1 MIIRRTVA
9 AILVFLFVISSVAAL
24 TVFAISNTFFRASF
38 YEEDLSQET
47 YEFLISSTVKNLMNE
62 NEFVQDNF
70 TEADLRREIITVFP
84 ESIFNKMVKQLV
96 AEMEIL
102 KQDPSKP
109 ITLKLG
115 TYRESLLTL
124 AHNMSFRV
132 FESIPKCRGGEIPE
146 EGINDL
152 PTCVPSD
159 VEYNVIAAPFSEEFE
174 KAIYAAVPEQV
185 QLDLNATIG
194 DEGFVLSNSLKMLD
208 TVKIIFYLILLS
220 LLVLIALVIWKPFV
234 SVLTHEGLA
243 FFFSGLLG
251 LILSYAL
258 YLIPPVI
265 AENINGELLK
275 EDIRKLIEEII
286 GLFSLE
292 VQKGAYIFLALGA
305 ILILVR
311 FFMKKR

>member
-1 MIIRRTVA
+1 MRPA
-9 AILVFLFVISSVAAL
+9 
-24 TVFAISNTFFRASF
+24 
-38 YEEDLSQET
+38 
-47 YEFLISSTVKNLMNE
+47 
-62 NEFVQDNF
+62 QDVL
-70 TEADLRREIITVFP
+70 E
-84 ESIFNKMVKQLV
+84 
-96 AEMEIL
+96 
-102 KQDPSKP
+102 
-109 ITLKLG
+109 
-115 TYRESLLTL
+115 
-124 AHNMSFRV
+124 
-132 FESIPKCRGGEIPE
+132 CGGEIPE
-146 EGINDL
+146 EGINGL

-208 TVKIIFYLILLS
+208 TVKITFYLILLS

-243 FFFSGLLG
+243 FFFSGVLG
-251 LILSYAL
+251 LISSYAL
-258 YLIPPVI
+258 YLVPPVI

-275 EDIRKLIEEII
+275 DDIRKLIEEII
-286 GLFSLE
+286 NLFSLE

-311 FFMKKR
+311 YFMKKS

>member
-1 MIIRRTVA
+1 MIFRRTIA

-24 TVFAISNTFFRASF
+24 MVFATSNTFFRASF
-38 YEEDLSQET
+38 YEEDLSQHT
-47 YEFLISSTVKNLMNE
+47 YEFLISSTVKNLMEE
-62 NEFVQDNF
+62 NEFVQDQF
-70 TEADLRREIITVFP
+70 TEADLRREIMTVFP
-84 ESIFNKMVKQLV
+84 ENIFDNMVKQLV
-96 AEMEIL
+96 SEMETL

-124 AHNMSFRV
+124 AHNMSYRV

-146 EGINDL
+146 EGTDGL
-152 PTCVPSD
+152 PTCIPSD
-159 VEYNVIAAPFSEEFE
+159 VEYNIIAAPFSEEFE

-208 TVKIIFYLILLS
+208 TLKITFYFILLT
-220 LLVLIALVIWKPFV
+220 LLVLIALIIWKPFV

-243 FFFSGLLG
+243 FFFGGLLG
-251 LILSYAL
+251 LVVSYTL

-265 AENINGELLK
+265 AENINGELLRD
-275 EDIRKLIEEII
+275 DIRLLIEKIVAI
-286 GLFSLE
+286 FSLE

-305 ILILVR
+305 VLILVR